1 MAVQETPSSVL
12 DAEAADEPTPAAAAA
27 GSDGPEGPAAPA
39 AEPGELPGEGGGGG
53 EEAAGAA
60 AAAGGAAEGGGEGAA
75 GGGEEGAGAAA
86 PAGSGGDMASQVRQL
101 GAQVALQAEQLQAA
115 ERAKQD
121 LEDMLIR
128 IEKHFKTEQGLR
140 RKAEASLA
148 ESRAQARGVED
159 MKATVAASQLEL
171 KKQRHALDSSRD
183 ELNDEKVEMEGLLE
197 QARLDAKKAQ
207 ASLQHAEEDAA
218 AAEDMIRLKLEAE
231 YKSKISRLV
240 TELERVR
247 GELESRTDLMRH
259 EMQRWKHQAEQAA
272 ASLRDAKNEVLERKG
287 ELDRTNEKMIKM
299 VEKLYVGREKGLEL
313 KSNIDFQM
321 QNMKAQQAQDAQ
333 QAQRSLATPRE
344 AGLGPRGGGNGS
356 SPGGRGAGDQSER
369 RRAGGKAGGRA
380 GVGEATPRFAKAKPP
395 ALRLPEV
402 KSSVERE
409 RGRPGG
415 LQSERERGG
424 RSDRGGGGAAG
435 GRSDRG
441 GAPVGGARSDRGGE
455 KGARG
460 GDRAGGASGP
470 SPAPARGGGNGQTPA
485 RQAAPEG
492 GGGYAR
498 MYKEERSQSH
508 QRKAAA
514 GGKRAPAAAGVPRR
528 AAPAARGAPA
538 AAGRGVAQRGRRDSH
553 AHMVQYSAGRLD

>member
-1 MAVQETPSSVL
+1 VQETPSSVL
-12 DAEAADEPTPAAAAA
+12 DAEVADEPTPAPVAA
-27 GSDGPEGPAAPA
+27 GPAGSGGQAAPPVEP
-39 AEPGELPGEGGGGG
+39 AEPPSEGGDGG

-60 AAAGGAAEGGGEGAA
+60 DAAEEELGGDDEGESNATGAAAAG
-75 GGGEEGAGAAA
+75 
-86 PAGSGGDMASQVRQL
+86 GGDMASQVRQL

-344 AGLGPRGGGNGS
+344 AGLGPRGGGNGP

-369 RRAGGKAGGRA
+369 RRAGGKAGGRP
-380 GVGEATPRFAKAKPP
+380 GGGEATPRFAKAKPP

-441 GAPVGGARSDRGGE
+441 GAPTGGARSDRGGE

-460 GDRAGGASGP
+460 GDRAGGASGL
-470 SPAPARGGGNGQTPA
+470 SPTPARGGGNGLTPA
-485 RQAAPEG
+485 RQAAPDMGG

-498 MYKEERSQSH
+498 MYKEERSQN
-508 QRKAAA
+508 QRKPAA
-514 GGKRAPAAAGVPRR
+514 GGKRASAAAGAPRR
-528 AAPAARGAPA
+528 AAPAAARGAPA
-538 AAGRGVAQRGRRDSH
+538 NAGRGGAQRGRRDSH

>member
-1 MAVQETPSSVL
+1 VRGAGRAAADGGTQAPKVAVEETPTSVL
-12 DAEAADEPTPAAAAA
+12 DAVGAEEATPAPAAAPGGA
-27 GSDGPEGPAAPA
+27 GASAVGEAPA
-39 AEPGELPGEGGGGG
+39 GGGEDVAPAGAASEGADAGAAAAGEGGGGVAG
-53 EEAAGAA
+53 DNEAAV
-60 AAAGGAAEGGGEGAA
+60 
-75 GGGEEGAGAAA
+75 A
-86 PAGSGGDMASQVRQL
+86 PATGGDMASQVRQL

-140 RKAEASLA
+140 RKAEAALA

-171 KKQRHALDSSRD
+171 KKQKHALNESRD
-183 ELNDEKVEMEGLLE
+183 ELNGEKAEMETLLE

-313 KSNIDFQM
+313 KGAIDFQM
-321 QNMKAQQAQDAQ
+321 QNMKAQQAQDLQ

-344 AGLGPRGGGNGS
+344 AGLGLRGGAGNGT
-356 SPGGRGAGDQSER
+356 SPGGGRGAGEQSER
-369 RRAGGKAGGRA
+369 RRAGGRAGGRA
-380 GVGEATPRFAKAKPP
+380 GAADATPRFAKVKPP
-395 ALRLPEV
+395 ALRLPDV

-415 LQSERERGG
+415 VHSERGGG
-424 RSDRGGGGAAG
+424 RSDRGADKG
-435 GRSDRG
+435 GRVNER
-441 GAPVGGARSDRGGE
+441 GAP
-455 KGARG
+455 
-460 GDRAGGASGP
+460 SGH
-470 SPAPARGGGNGQTPA
+470 SPAHARGGGDALTPA
-485 RQAAPEG
+485 HQAAPNA

-498 MYKEERSQSH
+498 MYKEERAQQ
-508 QRKAAA
+508 QRKPAGGAKRAQAAA
-514 GGKRAPAAAGVPRR
+514 PRR
-528 AAPAARGAPA
+528 GAAPGAARGGQAN
-538 AAGRGVAQRGRRDSH
+538 AGRGAERSRRDSH
-553 AHMVQYSAGRLD
+553 AHMVQYSAARLD

>member
-1 MAVQETPSSVL
+1 
-12 DAEAADEPTPAAAAA
+12 
-27 GSDGPEGPAAPA
+27 
-39 AEPGELPGEGGGGG
+39 
-53 EEAAGAA
+53 
-60 AAAGGAAEGGGEGAA
+60 
-75 GGGEEGAGAAA
+75 
-86 PAGSGGDMASQVRQL
+86 
-101 GAQVALQAEQLQAA
+101 
-115 ERAKQD
+115 
-121 LEDMLIR
+121 MLIR
-128 IEKHFKTEQGLR
+128 IEKHFKKEQGLR

-171 KKQRHALDSSRD
+171 KKQRHALDPSRD

-287 ELDRTNEKMIKM
+287 ELDRMNEKMIKM

-321 QNMKAQQAQDAQ
+321 QNMKAQHAQDAQ

-356 SPGGRGAGDQSER
+356 SPSGRGAGDQPER

-380 GVGEATPRFAKAKPP
+380 GVGEATPRFAKAKPL

-424 RSDRGGGGAAG
+424 RSDRGG
-435 GRSDRG
+435 
-441 GAPVGGARSDRGGE
+441 APVGGARSDRGGE

-460 GDRAGGASGP
+460 GDRAGGPSGP
-470 SPAPARGGGNGQTPA
+470 SPAPARGGDNGQTPA

-508 QRKAAA
+508 QREAAA
-514 GGKRAPAAAGVPRR
+514 GGKRAPAAAGAPRR
-528 AAPAARGAPA
+528 AVPAARGAPA